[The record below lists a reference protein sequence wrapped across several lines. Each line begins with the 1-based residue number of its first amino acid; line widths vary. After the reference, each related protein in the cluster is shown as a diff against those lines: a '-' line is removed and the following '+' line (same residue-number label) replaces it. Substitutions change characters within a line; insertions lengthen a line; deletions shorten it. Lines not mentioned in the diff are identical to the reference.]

1 MQNLLHTLH
10 LTDLLN
16 KISLILIF
24 ILVTGSRG
32 VTFSE
37 EVSVVGSDKR
47 GSFLGLSPNIDP
59 AILLRWTEIGKK
71 GMKVI
76 AFHYWV

>member
-1 MQNLLHTLH
+1 MFTLNLTNLLK
-10 LTDLLN
+10 
-16 KISLILIF
+16 KILLILIF
-24 ILVTGSRG
+24 VLVTGSRG

-71 GMKVI
+71 GMKII